1 MLSYLLFMIDTLRVA
16 FPVITLFAAA
26 PTFFILWLILR
37 LITFIGV
44 SRHNYRYYDDEALDQ
59 LIFIR
64 HCRELGMSLHE
75 IEDLN
80 ELRKD
85 PQQQCKVVDQAIE
98 QHLGHINHKIQQFEK
113 FKIQLE
119 QLRARCQSNSN
130 IDDCKIIETLKQHDH
145 LG

>member
-1 MLSYLLFMIDTLRVA
+1 MMHDRADLIDYQHDEYQTYQQVNA
-16 FPVITLFAAA
+16 LFAKKISEFAA
-26 PTFFILWLILR
+26 PDDLIWVQDYHFLS
-37 LITFIGV
+37 V
-44 SRHNYRYYDDEALDQ
+44 A
-59 LIFIR
+59 R